1 MLRRLTL
8 FSFAVVRTDPIALLR
23 LENASATPR
32 VILAQSSRAAIY
44 LSPRDNVP
52 SDRIMFEQAG
62 AGISLRGTVR
72 YYLAGVRRYSPY
84 IIVARSFIRVRYV
97 RALRKDSA

>member
-8 FSFAVVRTDPIALLR
+8 FSFVIVRTDPIALLR
-23 LENASATPR
+23 LESASATPR
-32 VILAQSSRAAIY
+32 VILAQSSRAAI
-44 LSPRDNVP
+44 LSSPRDNVP

-72 YYLAGVRRYSPY
+72 YYLTGVRRYSPY

-97 RALRKDSA
+97 RALPKDSA

>member
-1 MLRRLTL
+1 
-8 FSFAVVRTDPIALLR
+8 
-23 LENASATPR
+23 
-32 VILAQSSRAAIY
+32 
-44 LSPRDNVP
+44 
-52 SDRIMFEQAG
+52 MFEQAG

-97 RALRKDSA
+97 RALPKDSA